1 MVYEEKRKQLLAEAN
16 ALIEEGKAKEA
27 TAKMQEVKDI
37 DAAHEEEV
45 KARADFEALNAKVI
59 AKKNSITAT
68 GENIT
73 ATKQAEPED
82 VFGTE
87 EYERAFMNYVQH
99 NAAIPEKFVNTNA
112 KSTTSDISALI
123 PTTLVKE
130 IIREMKSYGNLY
142 AKVRK
147 LNIQGGVEIPILSL
161 KPTASWVGEGAS
173 EDQKVQANTKL
184 SFNYYGLECKIA
196 TTLLAY
202 VVTLE
207 EFKNEFIR
215 LAVEAMAAAID
226 IAIING
232 TGSSQPLGI
241 TKDTRVP
248 SGNTITLTEEEIS
261 SWATWKKKVFAKMKK
276 AYRKGDFI
284 MAQGTFD
291 AYIDGMVDTTGQPI
305 ARVNYGIDGGEK
317 YRFGGKEVETVE
329 DDVIANF
336 DDAAKGDVIAVF
348 ADLSNYGINSNMEMR
363 TIRWSDHDGNLEKQ
377 KVQMIVDGKLIDP
390 NGVLI
395 IKKDVKTASN

>member
-16 ALIEEGKAKEA
+16 TLIEEGKAKEA
-27 TAKMQEVKDI
+27 TAKMQEVKDL
-37 DAAHEEEV
+37 DAQHEEEI

-59 AKKNSITAT
+59 AKRNDFTAV
-68 GENIT
+68 GENVI

-82 VFGTE
+82 IFATE

-99 NAAIPEKFVNTNA
+99 NTAMPEKFVNANA
-112 KSTTSDISALI
+112 KSTTSDVSALI

-196 TTLLAY
+196 TTLLAS

-248 SGNTITLTEEEIS
+248 SANTITLTEEEIS

-291 AYIDGMVDTTGQPI
+291 AYIDGMVDSTGQPI

-336 DDAAKGDVIAVF
+336 DDAAKGDVIAIF
-348 ADLSNYGINSNMEMR
+348 ADLANYGINSNMEMR

-395 IKKDVKTASN
+395 IKKDTKA